1 MAQYESGKC
10 HRPDDYKPANC
21 RQLQIRPYTEKYI
34 KKMLKVCLNVPDL
47 QVHKKVDAKTFTGS
61 LDTF

>member
-21 RQLQIRPYTEKYI
+21 RQPQIRPYTEKYI
-34 KKMLKVCLNVPDL
+34 KKCLK
-47 QVHKKVDAKTFTGS
+47 FI
-61 LDTF
+61 